1 MDILVIMCLG
11 IFVGSKIF
19 SNRYKKINERL
30 QFTCT
35 IILIFSMGVMLGKR
49 ENFMQEL
56 SILGVES
63 FIFFIIPMIFSVV
76 LVYFLT
82 KIFMRKKQEG
92 NK

>member
-1 MDILVIMCLG
+1 
-11 IFVGSKIF
+11 
-19 SNRYKKINERL
+19 
-30 QFTCT
+30 
-35 IILIFSMGVMLGKR
+35 MGVMLGKR